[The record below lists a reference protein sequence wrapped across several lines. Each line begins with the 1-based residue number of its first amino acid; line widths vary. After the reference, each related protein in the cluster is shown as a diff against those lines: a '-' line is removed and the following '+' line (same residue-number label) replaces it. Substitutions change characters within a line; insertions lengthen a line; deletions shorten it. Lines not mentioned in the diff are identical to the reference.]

1 MFRALEIA
9 PFFCGNMTNGDKVT
23 LRDVYEAIGDLRSE
37 MSGRIDKV
45 EVRVSI
51 LEDLKGRLL
60 GGVAI
65 ISMVFGVVFS
75 WLWEKLTKEI

>member
-1 MFRALEIA
+1 
-9 PFFCGNMTNGDKVT
+9 MTNGDKVT

-45 EVRVSI
+45 EVRVGI
-51 LEDLKGRLL
+51 LEDLKGRIL

>member
-1 MFRALEIA
+1 
-9 PFFCGNMTNGDKVT
+9 MTNGDKVT

-45 EVRVSI
+45 EVRVGI
-51 LEDLKGRLL
+51 LEDLKGRIL

-75 WLWEKLTKEI
+75 WLWERLTKEI